1 MPTESRSLS
10 RRDVVPHVDD
20 LGASHGANRAF
31 LDLSRRGFVTCG
43 SVMVPGAW
51 FREIAEAAI
60 ADPAL
65 DLGIHLTLTSEWDL
79 CRWAPISTASRASG
93 LIDHDGYFWRDLAS
107 LRRHLVPEAAEAEL
121 RAQIERAFAAGVK
134 PTHIDA
140 HMAGAMLPELLDAH
154 VRLGREFGLFPVL
167 PRSIGWAPDPVRYRE
182 VVAELDAEGAPVV
195 DHCRGTLA
203 VATDKLEAGWRELVA
218 DLLPG
223 TTHLALHC
231 TAPGD
236 FAAMA
241 PAHAGWRYDE
251 YGLLARAL
259 VNDLCRD
266 HGIGVTSTRAL
277 QRQWLRHLD
286 STAEPGRCLSSGP
299 TPTDDSS
306 VLTSRLPA

>member
-1 MPTESRSLS
+1 MPTEIPNAN
-10 RRDVVPHVDD
+10 RRQIVPHVDD

-31 LDLSRRGFVTCG
+31 LNLARRGLVTCG

-51 FREIAEAAI
+51 FREVAEAAV

-65 DLGIHLTLTSEWDL
+65 DLGVHLTLTSEWET
-79 CRWAPISTASRASG
+79 CRWAPISTVSRASG

-121 RAQIERAFAAGVK
+121 RAQIERAISGGLT

-140 HMAGAMLPELLDAH
+140 HMAGAMLPELLEAH
-154 VRLGREFGLFPVL
+154 VRLGRAFGLFPVL
-167 PRSIGWAPDPVRYRE
+167 PRSIGWAPDPVGYQE
-182 VVAELDAEGAPVV
+182 VVASLDAEGAPVV

-203 VATDKLEAGWRELVA
+203 VAPDRLEAGWRQLVA
-218 DLLPG
+218 ELSPG

-236 FAAMA
+236 FGAMA

-251 YGLLARAL
+251 YALLARGL
-259 VNDLCRD
+259 VQDLCRD
-266 HGIGVTSTRAL
+266 HDIGVTATRAL
-277 QRQWLRHLD
+277 QKQWLRHLQAK
-286 STAEPGRCLSSGP
+286 S
-299 TPTDDSS
+299 
-306 VLTSRLPA
+306 